1 MGQNASVIT
10 FAVAALFFAACARS
24 FAGEP
29 TGPSASAG
37 STNASPERMAEWNE
51 WKFGMFIHWGPWAQ
65 TAKGPIFRGRSKDGK
80 PLPREEVEKDLDL
93 YKTFNPVKYDPAEWA
108 RAAKDA
114 GMRYAV
120 LVTKHHDGFCNWD
133 TQLTDYKITNPECP
147 YSKSANPDIVK
158 QYVDAFRAAG
168 LKIGLYYSHPDQHHP
183 DGVWWSRS
191 IDYIPDFVNKHPDRW
206 KNWLKFEQG
215 QVRELLTNYGP
226 IDEFWFDIGLPNV
239 PDALPMYK
247 MMRELQPNLILDNRG
262 TDGYADYVTPEQ
274 HIPGKPPEGRWE
286 VCMSVGPSFWYK
298 GEEGPFKSA
307 AVLVHNLAD
316 IASKGGNFL
325 LDVGPRGDGS
335 FCEGEAKSLAGVG
348 AWMKDNGEAIYGTT
362 ASPWGAAPEWGR
374 ITRKG
379 QRLFLVVFE
388 WPKEGQSL
396 PLALKAGQ
404 IVGAQSLKGGAKVAF
419 SANARGDGVE
429 LTLPAQAPSEIASV
443 VVVEFKGD
451 LDVTPK
457 WNSEPAGRKGKTGKA
472 KNESTPKETAP
483 AGPATADAAGVIT
496 LNPEGAGIVGS
507 ELKYQPDRQNLGAWT
522 DGQDYAHWKIVVPEA
537 GKYSVEITY
546 GASNSTNRFA
556 VAVGDQTL
564 EVRTENTGG
573 LREYKPQAIGQMTLP
588 QGESDLTLKPIA
600 PLKSALMNFRQ
611 IKLTPAKAAE

>member
-1 MGQNASVIT
+1 MSQSAFGLFFLMAAALCKSAIGAPEAEREAASSPST
-10 FAVAALFFAACARS
+10 KAVA
-24 FAGEP
+24 
-29 TGPSASAG
+29 
-37 STNASPERMAEWNE
+37 ERMSQWNE

-65 TAKGPIFRGRSKDGK
+65 TAKGPIFRGRGKDGK
-80 PLPREEVEKDLDL
+80 ALPREEVQKDLDL

-108 RAAKDA
+108 RVAKDA

-183 DGVWWSRS
+183 DGVWWERC

-206 KNWLKFEQG
+206 KNWLQFEQG

-247 MMRELQPNLILDNRG
+247 MMRELQPNIIIDNRG

-274 HIPGKPPEGRWE
+274 HIPGAPPEGRWE

-298 GEEGPFKSA
+298 GEEGPFKSPA
-307 AVLVHNLAD
+307 DLVHNLAD
-316 IASKGGNFL
+316 IASKGGNYL
-325 LDVGPRGDGS
+325 LDVGPRGDGTL
-335 FCEGEAKSLAGVG
+335 CDGEVKSLAGVG
-348 AWMKDNGEAIYGTT
+348 AWMKANGEAIYGTS

-379 QRLFLVVFE
+379 QRLFLIVFE

-396 PLALKAGQ
+396 PLALKADQ
-404 IVGAQSLKGGAKVAF
+404 IVGAQLLKGGAEVPF
-419 SANARGDGVE
+419 QANAAGDGVE
-429 LTLPAQAPSEIASV
+429 LTLPAQAPSEIALV

-451 LDVTPK
+451 LEVTPR
-457 WNSEPAGRKGKTGKA
+457 WNSESAGRKGKTSKA
-472 KNESTPKETAP
+472 KNEATRKEKAP
-483 AGPATADAAGVIT
+483 AGAATPDSQGVIT
-496 LNPEGAGIVGS
+496 LNPESAGVVGS
-507 ELKYQPDRQNLGAWT
+507 KLHYQPDRQNLGAWV
-522 DGQDYAHWKIVVPEA
+522 DAQDYAHWKIVVPQEGTYA
-537 GKYSVEITY
+537 VEIIY
-546 GASNSTNRFA
+546 GATNAKNQFA
-556 VAVGDQTL
+556 IAAGEQELKAKTV
-564 EVRTENTGG
+564 NTGG
-573 LREYKPQAIGQMTLP
+573 LREYKPQAVGQIALP
-588 QGESDLTLKPIA
+588 KGIIQLAVKPAGELKG
-600 PLKSALMNFRQ
+600 ALMNLRR
-611 IKLTPAKAAE
+611 ITLRPAK